1 MKCGGNSKRRGV
13 EDEGMGKDILMDLI
27 RWFLGLLNWTSVW
40 RSFVESRN
48 IWMEAPPG
56 SRSLV
61 PAVFVYGK
69 PLARGPTFAPRRSD
83 L

>member
-1 MKCGGNSKRRGV
+1 MGETLNDVGV

-27 RWFLGLLNWTSVW
+27 CWFLAFLNGTSIW
-40 RSFVESRN
+40 RPLVESRN
-48 IWMEAPPG
+48 IWMETPPE

-69 PLARGPTFAPRRSD
+69 PLARGPTFATRRSD